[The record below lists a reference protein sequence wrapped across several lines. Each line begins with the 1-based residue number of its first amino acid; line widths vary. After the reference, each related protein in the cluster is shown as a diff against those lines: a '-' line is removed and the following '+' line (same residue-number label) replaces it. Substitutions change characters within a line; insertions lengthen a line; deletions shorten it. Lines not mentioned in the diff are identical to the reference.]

1 MVIRRRGLRSFF
13 LSLGLYALASA
24 AVAYFVSHAHHGSR
38 GLETKEA
45 IMVATGTVQDELAN
59 LAIERQ
65 SWEHRVAL
73 VRSDAMDRDI
83 LDELARAVLGRV
95 HKNDVVIMMR

>member
-13 LSLGLYALASA
+13 LSLGLYAVASA
-24 AVAYFVSHAHHGSR
+24 VVSYFLFHAHHGSR

-45 IMVATGTVQDELAN
+45 ILAATAEIKSELAEVQ
-59 LAIERQ
+59 AERRDL
-65 SWEHRVAL
+65 EHRVAL
-73 VRSDAMDRDI
+73 VRSDAMDKDI

-95 HKNDVVIMMR
+95 AKNDVVIMER